1 MEAEKRSQK
10 THILNWMQHGYTI
23 SSKEARRLCGCER
36 LAARISDLRADGW
49 LIVTEKPRVKGAH
62 YAVYRLLGRVDEEG
76 GLTNDSFK

>member
-1 MEAEKRSQK
+1 MGTEKISQK
-10 THILNWMQHGYTI
+10 THILNWMMHGYTI
-23 SSKEARRLCGCER
+23 TSKEARKLCGCDR

-49 LIVTEKPRVKGAH
+49 LIVTEKPHAKGAR